1 MKTKR
6 ILSIALSLFLILSL
20 LPMTAFADMSG
31 TEEGTES
38 VSFTMS
44 VSIAEGTTAPDIYGV
59 EYQVV
64 DEGGKPVGGDG
75 YGNYYS
81 GDQLPANI
89 SLTSLRSTY
98 QVKIKVNSAGLGI
111 RLNGVDVSD
120 DVWDNGKIL
129 SLNELRDRSLAF
141 ELFKK
146 AEDSNQGEGG
156 NQDPGEGGSQ
166 RSPIQIE
173 LRNSQNGTTEYKV
186 NNGDWSY
193 LNNSQNIEGVA
204 NGDIVYVRAIPNDGQ
219 EIDTTGTQ
227 FRKDGKQESID
238 TNALQTLEGWNFTYN
253 EESNYDVCIEY
264 RGNGGDNGGS
274 GNQSTSGEFRF
285 KCQSQMIT
293 GGSIFYKLNNA
304 DDFEQVKVNEENN
317 QYASLTL
324 NEAVT
329 SITIKFVPNEGYQLD
344 TTRGVTLRINGD
356 LKYQADGVYISDF
369 TSDLGHMFNL
379 REMIGDTEEGAGSVL
394 NSSFELE
401 FGFENGNPGP
411 GPEEPGE
418 PPHGGY
424 TGDRVTAEVTITGK
438 ADFCIN
444 DTNWI
449 HESKSVE
456 YTYDATKETVDFYVS
471 WFINE
476 KYTSFSIN
484 GVDYLDELPTEKQD
498 LLDACKG
505 QLYEIRIE
513 VPYSEKYEISATKE
527 EVKGEDMP
535 VGNFLWTYNENE
547 KYLYEQSGEVK
558 TDEEGNAI
566 LNDDYI
572 DHGRMELVSIR
583 YEGITYSGEELE
595 EKLSPGSAFDWGD
608 PEGDGWG
615 SAVLPAGAEVTV
627 KLVPEYGYQL
637 TSFGINGGN
646 FVTGAEQST
655 FTFVIKGGNF
665 HLAARF
671 TQVEDKVESDSNKV
685 MSGNIQLGKDEI
697 DTGSVVLSVEDAE
710 NYNEAGFENAIVENK
725 DTEEY
730 QIASVFDINLNQVL
744 YKGTEE
750 DFWSN
755 SMKKLNQPAEIS
767 LQLDEYYQDAVV
779 VHEKHDG
786 TYEVMDTTYDSET
799 GIITFETTSFSNY
812 AVAVDTPISRKGFFV
827 DFDPWGEGE
836 DAHAK
841 VMAQIGDEDA
851 FDVVAWEPYSFD
863 NKDAQIRF
871 TLLPPEERANMEPIV
886 EVYFWTEEEEPVVQT
901 PELTKNVNGDGSYSF
916 TVTTEIDYFYLDVF
930 VWWSEFDQF
939 GPDENE
945 IVIHT
950 NVPDGNKLGMIQL
963 NQEAVRKMSL
973 GTETKYIFS
982 AETEVSAEFVPAK
995 GKRLMA
1001 VIAGD
1006 AIYGDGPTED
1016 FPEENVH
1023 ALSELKADGKYVYTV
1038 NLQENEF
1045 YLYLEAIFDD
1055 CDHTMMDLIPAT
1067 EATCTE
1073 AGNKAYYICSCG
1085 EWFED
1090 AEANDQ
1096 ITSEDWVVIPAKG
1109 HKVAPKSQ
1117 EPTLDQDGYKTYYE
1131 CERCQKAFTD
1141 AQGKNE
1147 ITDLAAWKT
1156 GEGRVPSLGEQFEA
1170 FKKDGQVKA
1179 DAKKQT
1185 GDSAIVTELIETAKA
1200 AINALSY
1207 DSSKNLD
1214 GNKRNVDDILNKM
1227 AKDIAAQKITEAGFI
1242 PNEIEEKPTTGDVV
1256 NITSEVKD
1264 NSLNASLSNIPAG
1277 AITLTEEE
1285 SENGAYVWLELNTVN
1300 DDSATAAAFEGKLSG
1315 YSVGAYMEID
1325 LFKMTMD
1332 GDVTTITDTNSA
1344 VSVTVT
1350 VPDSMLN
1357 KDKDIIRTFYI
1368 ARNHNGNV
1376 EILGASYD
1384 ANNKTLTFK
1393 TDKFSDYAIIYK
1405 DAQKNITVADNPTNV
1420 DKTVPKT
1427 GDNSNQLLWITLL
1440 MVSAMCVFGI
1450 CIRGKRRTQ

>member
-31 TEEGTES
+31 TEEGTEN

-44 VSIAEGTTAPDIYGV
+44 VSIADGTTAPDSYGV
-59 EYQVV
+59 EYRVV
-64 DEGGKPVGGDG
+64 DAEGNDVKESG
-75 YGNYYS
+75 YSSYITNAE
-81 GDQLPANI
+81 PMRI
-89 SLTSLRSTY
+89 SLSGLQSDY
-98 QVKIKVNSAGLGI
+98 QVKIKAYSAGLGI
-111 RLNGVDVSD
+111 RLSGADVSEEG
-120 DVWDNGKIL
+120 WSEGKTISLTEINGK
-129 SLNELRDRSLAF
+129 NYNYEF
-141 ELFKK
+141 FQK
-146 AEDSNQGEGG
+146 AGAPNPGEGG

-173 LRNSQNGTTEYKV
+173 LRNGQNGTTEYKV
-186 NNGDWSY
+186 NDEWIY
-193 LNNSQNIEGVA
+193 LSNSQSIEGVA
-204 NGDIVYVRAIPNDGQ
+204 NGATVYVRAMPNGGQ

-227 FRKDGKQESID
+227 FWKDGKQESID
-238 TNALQTLEGWNFTYN
+238 TNELQTSEGWSFTYN
-253 EESNYDVCIEY
+253 EGSNYDVCIEY

-304 DDFEQVKVNEENN
+304 DDFEQVQVNEENN

-369 TSDLGHMFNL
+369 TSDSGHMFNL

-424 TGDRVTAEVTITGK
+424 TGNRVTADVTITGK

-444 DTNWI
+444 DSNWI
-449 HESKSVE
+449 HESKKVD
-456 YTYDATKETVDFYVS
+456 YTYDAAKETVDFYVS

-476 KYTSFSIN
+476 KYTSFTIN

-535 VGNFLWTYNENE
+535 VGNFLWSYTNPQQ
-547 KYLYEQSGEVK
+547 K
-558 TDEEGNAI
+558 
-566 LNDDYI
+566 DDYI
-572 DHGRMELVSIR
+572 DHGHMELVSVN
-583 YEGITYSGEELE
+583 YGGETYSPEQLNN
-595 EKLSPGSAFDWGD
+595 PGSAFDWSESA
-608 PEGDGWG
+608 EGG
-615 SAVLPAGAEVTV
+615 SAVLPADAVVTV
-627 KLVPEYGYQL
+627 RLVPDYGYQL
-637 TSFGINGGN
+637 TSFGINGGE
-646 FVTGAEQST
+646 FDTHDEQST

-665 HLAARF
+665 HLGARF
-671 TQVEDKVESDSNKV
+671 TEVEDKVASTSNAV
-685 MSGNIQLGKDEI
+685 ASGSIQLGENEI
-697 DTGSVVLSVEDAE
+697 DTGSVVLSVGDADLTDE
-710 NYNEAGFENAIVENK
+710 QKTAFSNAGDGNYEVS
-725 DTEEY
+725 TY
-730 QIASVFDINLNQVL
+730 LDINLNQVL
-744 YKGTEE
+744 YKGTTDE
-750 DFWSN
+750 DDVWTTPLGKEKTLKS
-755 SMKKLNQPAEIS
+755 PATVT
-767 LQLDEYYQDAVV
+767 LKLDEGVDGNNVV
-779 VHEKHDG
+779 ILHETHDG
-786 TYEVMDTTYDSET
+786 IYEVIEATYDAENHT
-799 GIITFETTSFSNY
+799 ITFITDSFSNY
-812 AVAVDTPISRKGFFV
+812 AIAVEAPISKKSFFV
-827 DFDPWGEGE
+827 NFDPWGEGE
-836 DAHAK
+836 SAHAK
-841 VMAQIGDEDA
+841 VMAQIGNEDA
-851 FDVVAWEPYSFD
+851 VAVEAWKMNSVDDE
-863 NKDAQIRF
+863 NAQIRF

-886 EVYFWTEEEEPVVQT
+886 EVRFWTGEEEPVVKSV
-901 PELTKNVNGDGSYSF
+901 ELTKNADNDGTYSF
-916 TVTTEIDYFYLDVF
+916 TVTPEIDYIRLDVF
-930 VWWSEFDQF
+930 IWWSEFDQF
-939 GPDENE
+939 EPNENE

-1109 HKVAPKSQ
+1109 HKVAAKSQ

-1147 ITDLAAWKT
+1147 ITDLTAWKT
-1156 GEGRVPSLGEQFEA
+1156 GEGRIPSLGEQFEVY
-1170 FKKDGQVKA
+1170 KKDGQVKA
-1179 DAKKQT
+1179 DSKKQA
-1185 GDSAIVTELIETAKA
+1185 GDSATVTKLIETAKA

-1214 GNKRNVDDILNKM
+1214 GNKKNVDDILNKM

-1332 GDVTTITDTNSA
+1332 GDVTTISDTNSA

-1350 VPDSMLN
+1350 VPDSLLN
-1357 KDKDIIRTFYI
+1357 KDKDILRTFYI

-1440 MVSAMCVFGI
+1440 MISAMCVFGI